1 MSVESPI
8 CRKLSA
14 AIDLTAADRS
24 ILERMLSNRSE
35 IAAGTVFVRGG
46 QQLNQAHVVIQGW
59 AYRFRMFQDGRRQIS
74 RLFLPGDFIGF
85 NSVLL
90 SLPDQ
95 SAAALTDMV
104 VSRLDARIFAEQLRK
119 SPRLWL
125 ALLWSYT
132 RDRSI
137 MEERVA
143 SIGRRS
149 SYERLA
155 HIIVELYSRLEL
167 VGEAAGDAFTLP
179 ATQEHLADLLGLTN
193 IHVSRML
200 RRLRQDGLVAVDG
213 RSITILS
220 REKLMK
226 AADFDPQYLIH
237 GQNMSFGQ

>member
-1 MSVESPI
+1 MSAETSI

-14 AIDLTAADRS
+14 VVGLTAEDRQIIGA
-24 ILERMLSNRSE
+24 ILANRFDIPATS
-35 IAAGTVFVRGG
+35 VFVREG
-46 QQLNQAHVVIQGW
+46 QPLHQAHVVMQGW

-74 RLFLPGDFIGF
+74 RLFLPGDFIGM
-85 NSVLL
+85 NTALL
-90 SLPDQ
+90 GFQDQ
-95 SAAALTDMV
+95 SVAALTDMV
-104 VSRLDARIFAEQLRK
+104 VSKFDARAFAEQLRT
-119 SPRLWL
+119 SPRLWV

-155 HIIVELYSRLEL
+155 HIIIELYLRLEL
-167 VGEAAGDAFTLP
+167 IGEAANDIFTLP

-193 IHVSRML
+193 IHVSRIL
-200 RRLRQDGLVAVDG
+200 RRLRQDGLVAFEG
-213 RSITILS
+213 RVIRILN
-220 REKLMK
+220 RKRLMQ

-237 GQNMSFGQ
+237 GPSILWES